1 MQVAL
6 FPIFVGFNLPMYV
19 YVTFVRQQL
28 RSLASYEVKA
38 TYLDFT
44 YWKILKKLASATQ
57 FVWRLFTQQLL
68 R

>member
-38 TYLDFT
+38 TYLGFT
-44 YWKILKKLASATQ
+44 Y
-57 FVWRLFTQQLL
+57 
-68 R
+68 